1 MDEYRQCLD
10 KKQFI
15 SDKQKRCTAIL
26 RVCSI
31 SSLSLIFLTSFQQHA
46 KKCEAWQNQRVP
58 NQNARMNRK
67 SASGSGVGSGGTGLR
82 LFFQS

>member
-31 SSLSLIFLTSFQQHA
+31 SSLPLIFLTSFQQHA
-46 KKCEAWQNQRVP
+46 KKMRSLAESEGIRTQE
-58 NQNARMNRK
+58 
-67 SASGSGVGSGGTGLR
+67 
-82 LFFQS
+82 